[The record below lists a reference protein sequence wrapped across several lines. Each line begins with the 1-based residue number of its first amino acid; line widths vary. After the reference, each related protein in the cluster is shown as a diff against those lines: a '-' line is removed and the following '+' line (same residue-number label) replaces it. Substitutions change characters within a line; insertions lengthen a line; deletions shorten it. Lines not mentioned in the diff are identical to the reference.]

1 MDHFG
6 PWIVVAVIA
15 IGWGARALRGF
26 RRFAADLQ
34 AATADPTARTRAAE
48 LARGRAAGGPGRPST
63 GAPAA
68 PLPGPRP
75 VASVPANA
83 RTTSPTRR
91 VPLGGARPGVPLA
104 DPFEPTSSAGGRAL
118 AEVLRTGT
126 GLRTAVVLAEVLAPP
141 VALR

>member
-1 MDHFG
+1 MDHLG

-48 LARGRAAGGPGRPST
+48 LARGRTAGGPGQPGT
-63 GAPAA
+63 GAPAS
-68 PLPGPRP
+68 LPGPRP
-75 VASVPANA
+75 VTSVPANV

-91 VPLGGARPGVPLA
+91 VPLGGARPGVTLA
-104 DPFEPTSSAGGRAL
+104 DPFEPTSSPGGRAL
-118 AEVLRTGT
+118 ADELRTGP
-126 GLRTAVVLAEVLAPP
+126 GLRNAVVLAEVLAPP

>member
-1 MDHFG
+1 MDHLG
-6 PWIVVAVIA
+6 PWIVVAVVA
-15 IGWGARALRGF
+15 IGWGARVLRGF

-34 AATADPTARTRAAE
+34 AATADPTARP
-48 LARGRAAGGPGRPST
+48 GAGV
-63 GAPAA
+63 PAA

-75 VASVPANA
+75 VTSVPASA

-91 VPLGGARPGVPLA
+91 VPLGGSRPGGPLA

-118 AEVLRTGT
+118 ADVLRTGT